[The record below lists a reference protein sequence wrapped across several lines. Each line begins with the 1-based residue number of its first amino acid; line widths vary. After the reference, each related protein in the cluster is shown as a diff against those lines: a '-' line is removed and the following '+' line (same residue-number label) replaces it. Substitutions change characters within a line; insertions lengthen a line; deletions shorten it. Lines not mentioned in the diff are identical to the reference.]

1 MTLPLTFATG
11 LPRVV
16 PRLRWLRTA
25 LDNAALASG
34 NAPLVAGST
43 ARWTC
48 NPRVAVST
56 PGEGPAAVRGG
67 RYFAAGTARR
77 WGMAERADDV
87 AVVASE
93 LLTNALRHAAPADAY
108 ARPGNGVRLG
118 LLQPGPSRLLCAVAD
133 EDPHPPVPVSRDPED
148 FAETGRGLH
157 IIAAL
162 SDDWGY
168 AILGDAGKVVWALF
182 SAVQQL
188 GRP

>member
-1 MTLPLTFATG
+1 MTLPLTVATG
-11 LPRVV
+11 LPHVV

-25 LDNAALASG
+25 FDNAALASG
-34 NAPLVAGST
+34 NAPLVTGATT

-93 LLTNALRHAAPADAY
+93 LLTNALRHASPADAD

-118 LLQPGPSRLLCAVAD
+118 LLQPGPSLLCAVAD
-133 EDPHPPVPVSRDPED
+133 EDPRPPISRDPED

-182 SAVQQL
+182 AAL
-188 GRP
+188 PPLDR